1 MATLGIEKRGAITRT
16 MTKNSLGG
24 TLITGISKETEV
36 LVPKAVKVKVKG
48 NISPEN
54 VIRVV
59 TETTIIRKAEVEEGV
74 DSITTIGVITAGT
87 TTTTKL
93 DTLTTRMKAV
103 VATNKEAITQIIK

>member
-24 TLITGISKETEV
+24 TIITGISKEKEV
-36 LVPKAVKVKVKG
+36 LVPKAVKVKG

-59 TETTIIRKAEVEEGV
+59 TETTINRKAEVEEGV

-93 DTLTTRMKAV
+93 DTLTTRMKA
-103 VATNKEAITQIIK
+103 TFDKIY